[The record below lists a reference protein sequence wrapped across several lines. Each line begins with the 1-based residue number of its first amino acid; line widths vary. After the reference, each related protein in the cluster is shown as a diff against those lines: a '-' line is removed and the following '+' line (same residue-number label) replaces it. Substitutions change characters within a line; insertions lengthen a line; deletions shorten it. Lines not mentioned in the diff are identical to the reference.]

1 VSTVVAEYKEGACGK
16 RRDEVDALADESA
29 GDTNERAEVVGEDE
43 WSRRGLLVI
52 WRAAFGVW
60 PLLLESA
67 G

>member
-43 WSRRGLLVI
+43 
-52 WRAAFGVW
+52 
-60 PLLLESA
+60 
-67 G
+67 